1 MNDLLDIAQNQ
12 LGREGV
18 ARIGQRLGTSEEA
31 TGQAITAALPVLL
44 GAQARNAQDPRGA
57 ESLAGALERD
67 HDGSVLGQ
75 INDLIGDPARGNGS
89 GILGHVLGAKRPRVE
104 QYVAKTSGL
113 DAGSAGPL
121 LEMLAPVVMGALGQ
135 QKKRQDLDASGLA
148 GMLGGLLQGGAIGA
162 QAPGARPGQGNQLL
176 NALLDQDGDGD
187 ITDDLLGMGGKMLGG
202 LFGRKR

>member
-1 MNDLLDIAQNQ
+1 MNDLLDIVQDQ

-18 ARIGQRLGTSEEA
+18 ARIGQSLGTSEES
-31 TGQAITAALPVLL
+31 TGQDISAALPVLL
-44 GAQARNAQDPRGA
+44 GALARNAHDPRGA

-89 GILGHVLGAKRPRVE
+89 GILGHVLGAQRPRVE
-104 QYVAKTSGL
+104 QYVAKSSGL

-148 GMLGGLLQGGAIGA
+148 GMLGGLLKSGAIGA
-162 QAPGARPGQGNQLL
+162 KAPGARAGQGNQLL